1 MTSAAFRPVIT
12 AAVEG
17 QTDAAV
23 AERLIDHAGGRIGNV
38 FGREGKALL
47 RRQITGYNL
56 AARRTPW
63 LVLVDLDA
71 DAECPMALV
80 RTWLPRH
87 VAEYLCF
94 RVAVREIES
103 WLMADRT
110 TLSAFLRVRSG
121 QVPRDPESLEDPKRA
136 MISLASRS
144 TNRSIREGMGRDRG
158 KGRRVGSATYSR
170 RLADYVRGTWR
181 PEVAAEHSE
190 SLSRTVTCLRRLVAE
205 YRATVA
211 GPATAAQGDRT

>member
-1 MTSAAFRPVIT
+1 MTSPAFRPVVT

-38 FGREGKALL
+38 YGREGKALL
-47 RRQITGYNL
+47 QRQIAGYNL

-71 DAECPMALV
+71 DAECPVTLV
-80 RTWLPRH
+80 RMWLPVH
-87 VAEYLCF
+87 AADYLCF

-103 WLMADRT
+103 WIMADSK

-121 QVPRDPESLEDPKRA
+121 QVPRDPESLEYPKRA
-136 MISLASRS
+136 MISLASHS
-144 TNRSIREGMGRDRG
+144 TNRSIREDMGRDQG
-158 KGRRVGSATYSR
+158 KGRRVGSATYSQ
-170 RLADYVRGTWR
+170 RLVDYIRASWR
-181 PEVAAEHSE
+181 PEVAAERSE
-190 SLSRTVTCLRRLVAE
+190 SLRRTVTCLRRLVAE
-205 YRATVA
+205 YRATVTD
-211 GPATAAQGDRT
+211 PAAQCEHT